1 MTADLPLRGR
11 GIVVTRPARQ
21 AAYLADLIAREGG
34 RAILFPVIE
43 ILDVEDTRAL
53 DAVIDGL
60 DAYDLAV
67 FVSPNAVAKGLEAID
82 ARRGLPPGLKVAA
95 IGRGSARA
103 LRNAGVSA
111 VIAPEAGADSESLLA
126 LPALTEIAGQRI
138 VIFRGVGGR
147 ELLRDT
153 LEARGARVEYAE
165 CYRRTKPAGDV
176 TVLTQAWAG
185 GKIDALVFT
194 SSEGLR
200 NLHGMLHAADR
211 EHLARTPLFV
221 PHPRIAET
229 ARALGLSKTI
239 VTQTG
244 DEGIVAGLVKYFVG
258 KLSSQS

>member
-21 AAYLADLIAREGG
+21 AAYLADLIAGKGG
-34 RAILFPVIE
+34 RTILFPVIE
-43 ILDVEDTRAL
+43 ILDVNDTRAL

-67 FVSPNAVAKGLEAID
+67 FVSPNAVDKGMAAIH
-82 ARRGLPPGLKVAA
+82 ARRGLPPELKVAA

-103 LRNAGVSA
+103 LRKSGVST

-126 LPALTEIAGQRI
+126 LPELTDIAGQGI

-153 LEARGARVEYAE
+153 LEARGARVDYAE
-165 CYRRTKPAGDV
+165 CYRRTKPAADV
-176 TVLTQAWAG
+176 AVLTQAWAG

-194 SSEGLR
+194 SSDGLR
-200 NLHGMLHAADR
+200 NLHGMLHAADHQ
-211 EHLARTPLFV
+211 HLARTPLFV

-229 ARALGLSKTI
+229 ARELGLAKT
-239 VTQTG
+239 VLTQTG